1 MFDLNQER
9 EFIKSLGDDIG
20 LIVDYVDY
28 MQDCNNLRICPLN
41 IYCDDLSKKI
51 CKNCTGGTCRQR
63 YATCFKA
70 YFKEKQ
76 KIDEI

>member
-1 MFDLNQER
+1 MIDLNQER

-28 MQDCNNLRICPLN
+28 MQNYNKLRLCPRN

-70 YFKEKQ
+70 YFKEK
-76 KIDEI
+76 KGGG

>member
-9 EFIKSLGDDIG
+9 EFIKSLGNDIG

-51 CKNCTGGTCRQR
+51 CKNYTGGNCRQR

-70 YFKEKQ
+70 YFKEK
-76 KIDEI
+76 EGGG

>member
-28 MQDCNNLRICPLN
+28 MQNYNKLRLCPRN
-41 IYCDDLSKKI
+41 I
-51 CKNCTGGTCRQR
+51 
-63 YATCFKA
+63 
-70 YFKEKQ
+70 
-76 KIDEI
+76 